1 MMHVKVNNRNFLNF
15 VSILALKISRCDSNI
30 IDETKAVRTCL
41 SLVIPMESLT
51 ENAGMVTW
59 RSRRTKCIPKL
70 PTHNLITSFD
80 HCPASQQCRI
90 P

>member
-1 MMHVKVNNRNFLNF
+1 MVHVEVNNRNFLNF
-15 VSILALKISRCDSNI
+15 VSILALKISRCDGNI

-41 SLVIPMESLT
+41 SRIILMESLT

-59 RSRRTKCIPKL
+59 RPRRTKCIPKF
-70 PTHNLITSFD
+70 PTHHLITSFND
-80 HCPASQQCRI
+80 CPASQQCRI